1 MNAEITAPAP
11 ERKSCVSF
19 ADPDGD
25 SWHVQE
31 VTVPMPGRQTSALA
45 AFDSV
50 AGLADALRRAA
61 AVSATD
67 AEFQVTVPLTGA
79 YALGPEA
86 GEWMQADDYCGPEGH
101 DGPFFYGVGSHI
113 VGRPG

>member
-1 MNAEITAPAP
+1 VNAEIAAPAP
-11 ERKSCVSF
+11 ERKSYVSF

-31 VTVPMPGRQTSALA
+31 VTVPMPGRHTSALA

-61 AVSATD
+61 AVHGKYEETGLADPDWPDWYAQYMVDESARGD
-67 AEFQVTVPLTGA
+67 AG
-79 YALGPEA
+79 
-86 GEWMQADDYCGPEGH
+86 
-101 DGPFFYGVGSHI
+101 
-113 VGRPG
+113 